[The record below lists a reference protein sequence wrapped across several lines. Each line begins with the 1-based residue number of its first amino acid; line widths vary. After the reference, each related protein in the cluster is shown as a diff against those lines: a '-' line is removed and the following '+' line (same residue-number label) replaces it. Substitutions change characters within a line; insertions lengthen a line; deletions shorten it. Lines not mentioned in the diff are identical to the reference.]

1 MLQFTGVAMGY
12 IDLKYK
18 PDANDIICSFYLEP
32 SGVALEKAAEDIA
45 AESSIG
51 TWTEVATMSSRIK
64 KMGAKVFSIR
74 KNIVKVAYP
83 EELFERGNLSQIL
96 SSVAGNIFGM
106 KAVKNLR
113 LLDIEF
119 NEDMA
124 KSFKGPE
131 VGLEDVRKITG
142 IYNRPLLGTIFKPK
156 LGLTPKE
163 MEKQAHIVYSNGIDW
178 SKDDENLASMKFN
191 KFEER
196 VERMLGVVDRIYSE
210 EGRRVIYAPNTT
222 GPVDRMIERAE
233 LVKSLGGRCIMV
245 DVLTVGW
252 SALQYLRE
260 QNFGRIV
267 HGHRAM
273 HAALTRN
280 KKHGIS
286 MMVLAKCSRLA
297 GVSALHTGTIFGKM
311 EGGREEVV
319 ALNGFLKSNFFGMK
333 KVMPIAS
340 GGLHPALIPKLV
352 NALGNDLIINCGGG
366 LWGHPQGSA
375 AGARAMRQS
384 LDSAL
389 KGVSLQEYAKS
400 HEELAA
406 ALKKWA

>member
-1 MLQFTGVAMGY
+1 MGY

-18 PDANDIICSFYLEP
+18 PDANDIVCSFYLEP
-32 SGVALEKAAEDIA
+32 SGVTLEKAAEEIA

-51 TWTEVATMSSRIK
+51 TWTEVATMSRRIK

-83 EELFERGNLSQIL
+83 EELFEMGNLSQIL

-106 KAVKNLR
+106 KSVKNLR

-119 NEDMA
+119 NEAMA

-131 VGLEDVRKITG
+131 VGLEDIRKITG

-163 MEKQAHIVYSNGIDW
+163 MEEQAYIVYSNGIDW
-178 SKDDENLASMKFN
+178 AKDDENLASMKFN

-196 VERMLGVVDRIYSE
+196 VRRMLGVVDRIQSE
-210 EGRRVIYAPNTT
+210 EGRRVVYAPNIT
-222 GPVDRMIERAE
+222 GPVDRMLERAQF
-233 LVKSLGGRCIMV
+233 VKEQGGRCIMV
-245 DVLTVGW
+245 DILTIGW
-252 SALQYLRE
+252 SALQHVRN
-260 QNFGRIV
+260 QSFGKII

-273 HAALTRN
+273 HAAMTRN
-280 KKHGIS
+280 RKHGIS
-286 MMVLAKCSRLA
+286 MLVIAKFARLA

-311 EGGREEVV
+311 EGGKEEVV
-319 ALNGFLKSNFFGMK
+319 ALNKFLKSSFFGMK

-352 NALGNDLIINCGGG
+352 NALGNDLVINCGGG

-389 KGVSLQEYAKS
+389 KGISLQEYAKS
-400 HEELAA
+400 HEELRIAI
-406 ALKKWA
+406 KKWAQIC

>member
-1 MLQFTGVAMGY
+1 MGY

-18 PDANDIICSFYLEP
+18 PTANDMVCSFYLEP
-32 SGVALEKAAEDIA
+32 SGVTLKKAAEDIA

-51 TWTEVATMSSRIK
+51 TWTEVATMSSRIRK
-64 KMGAKVFSIR
+64 LGAKVFSIR

-83 EELFERGNLSQIL
+83 QELFEKGNIPQIL

-113 LLDIEF
+113 LLDVELP
-119 NEDMA
+119 EELA

-131 VGLEDVRKITG
+131 VGLDDVRRITG
-142 IYNRPLLGTIFKPK
+142 IRNRPLLGTIFKPK

-163 MEKQAHIVYSNGIDW
+163 MEKQAYIVYSNGIDW
-178 SKDDENLASMKFN
+178 SKDDENLASMQFN

-196 VERMLGVVDRIYSE
+196 VQRMLEVVDRIESE
-210 EGRRVIYAPNTT
+210 EGRRVVYAPNIT
-222 GPVDRMIERAE
+222 GPVERMVERAQF
-233 LVKSLGGRCIMV
+233 VKEQGGRCIMV
-245 DVLTVGW
+245 DILTTGW
-252 SALQYLRE
+252 SALQYIRE
-260 QNFGRIV
+260 QNFGKII

-273 HAALTRN
+273 HAAITRN
-280 KKHGIS
+280 RKHGIS
-286 MMVLAKCSRLA
+286 MLVIAKFARLA
-297 GVSALHTGTIFGKM
+297 GVTALHTGTIFGKM
-311 EGGREEVV
+311 EGGREDV
-319 ALNGFLKSNFFGMK
+319 ATLNSFLKSDFFGMK

-384 LDSAL
+384 LDAAL
-389 KGVSLQEYAKS
+389 KGIALSEYAKS
-400 HEELAA
+400 HEELAM

>member
-1 MLQFTGVAMGY
+1 MGY
-12 IDLKYK
+12 VDLRYK
-18 PDANDIICSFYLEP
+18 PTANDMVCSFYLEP
-32 SGVALEKAAEDIA
+32 SGVTLEKAAEDIA
-45 AESSIG
+45 AESSVG
-51 TWTEVATMSSRIK
+51 TWTEVATMSNRIK

-83 EELFERGNLSQIL
+83 QELFEEGNIPQIL

-113 LLDIEF
+113 LFDVEF
-119 NEDMA
+119 PEELA

-142 IYNRPLLGTIFKPK
+142 IRNRPLLGTIFKPK

-163 MEKQAHIVYSNGIDW
+163 MEKQAYIVYSNGIDW

-191 KFEER
+191 KFEDR
-196 VERMLGVVDRIYSE
+196 VRRMLSVVDRIESE
-210 EGRRVIYAPNTT
+210 EGRRVVYAPNIT
-222 GPVDRMIERAE
+222 GPVDRMLERAE
-233 LVKSLGGRCIMV
+233 FVKHQGGRCIMV
-245 DVLTVGW
+245 DVLTIGW
-252 SALQYLRE
+252 SALQYVRE
-260 QNFGRIV
+260 QNFGKII

-273 HAALTRN
+273 HAAITRN
-280 KKHGIS
+280 RKHGIS
-286 MMVLAKCSRLA
+286 MLVIAKFARLA

-311 EGGREEVV
+311 EGGKEDVIM
-319 ALNGFLKSNFFGMK
+319 LNKFLKSDFFGMK

-375 AGARAMRQS
+375 AGARAMKQS
-384 LDSAL
+384 LNSAL
-389 KGVSLQEYAKS
+389 EGVPLQEYAKS
-400 HEELAA
+400 HEELRA
-406 ALKKWA
+406 ALKKWQ

>member
-1 MLQFTGVAMGY
+1 MGY
-12 IDLKYK
+12 VDLKYK
-18 PDANDIICSFYLEP
+18 PTANDMVCSFYLEP
-32 SGVALEKAAEDIA
+32 EGISLEKAAEDIA

-83 EELFERGNLSQIL
+83 QELFEKGNIPQIL

-113 LLDIEF
+113 LLDVEF
-119 NEDMA
+119 PEELA

-131 VGLEDVRKITG
+131 VGLDDVRRITG
-142 IYNRPLLGTIFKPK
+142 VYDRPLLGTIYKPK
-156 LGLTPKE
+156 LGLSPKE
-163 MEKQAHIVYSNGIDW
+163 MEKEAYIVYSNGIDW
-178 SKDDENLASMKFN
+178 SKDDENLASMEFN

-196 VERMLGVVDRIYSE
+196 VVRVLSVVDRIKSE
-210 EGRRVIYAPNTT
+210 EGRTVIYAPNTT
-222 GPVDRMIERAE
+222 GPVDKMIERAE
-233 LVKSLGGRCIMV
+233 FIKEQGGKCIMV
-245 DVLTVGW
+245 DVLTIGW
-252 SALQYLRE
+252 SALQYLRK
-260 QNFGRIV
+260 QNFGKII

-273 HAALTRN
+273 HAAITRN

-286 MMVLAKCSRLA
+286 MLVLAKCARLA
-297 GVSALHTGTIFGKM
+297 GVSALHTGTVFGKM
-311 EGGREEVV
+311 EGGKDVV
-319 ALNGFLKSNFFGMK
+319 INLNNFLKSDFFGLK
-333 KVMPIAS
+333 RVMPIAS
-340 GGLHPALIPKLV
+340 GGLHPGLIPELV

-389 KGVSLQEYAKS
+389 EGIPLRKYAES
-400 HEELAA
+400 HDELKM
-406 ALKKWA
+406 ALKKWGGL

>member
-1 MLQFTGVAMGY
+1 MGY

-18 PDANDIICSFYLEP
+18 PDANDMVCSFYLEP
-32 SGVALEKAAEDIA
+32 SGVTLEKAAEDIA

-51 TWTEVATMSSRIK
+51 TWTDVATMSNRIK

-74 KNIVKVAYP
+74 KSIVKVAYP
-83 EELFERGNLSQIL
+83 QELFEGGNIPQIL

-119 NEDMA
+119 NAGMA

-131 VGLEDVRKITG
+131 VGLEDIRKITG

-163 MEKQAHIVYSNGIDW
+163 MEKQAHIIYSNGIDW

-222 GPVDRMIERAE
+222 GPVDMMIERAE
-233 LVKSLGGRCIMV
+233 LVKSLGGRCVMV
-245 DVLTVGW
+245 DILTVGW

-260 QNFGRIV
+260 QNLGRIV

-311 EGGREEVV
+311 EGGREDVV
-319 ALNGFLKSNFFGMK
+319 ALNNFLKSSFFGMK
-333 KVMPIAS
+333 RVMPIAS

-352 NALGNDLIINCGGG
+352 NALGDDLIINCGGG

-375 AGARAMRQS
+375 AGARAIRQS
-384 LDSAL
+384 LDAAL
-389 KGVSLQEYAKS
+389 KGIPLQEYAKS
-400 HEELAA
+400 HEELRM
-406 ALKKWA
+406 ALRKWA

>member
-1 MLQFTGVAMGY
+1 MGY
-12 IDLKYK
+12 IDLKYR
-18 PDANDIICSFYLEP
+18 PTENDMVCSFYLEP
-32 SGVALEKAAEDIA
+32 SAGVTLTKAAEDVA

-51 TWTEVATMSSRIK
+51 TWTEVATMSDRIK

-74 KNIVKVAYP
+74 KNTVKVAYP
-83 EELFERGNLSQIL
+83 EELFEKGNLSQIL

-106 KAVKNLR
+106 KAIKNLR
-113 LLDIEF
+113 LLDIDF
-119 NEDMA
+119 NEGIA

-131 VGLEDVRKITG
+131 IGLEDVRKITG

-178 SKDDENLASMKFN
+178 AKDDENLASMRFN

-196 VERMLGVVDRIYSE
+196 VQRMLGVVDRIYSE

-222 GPVDRMIERAE
+222 GPVDDMIKRAE
-233 LVKSLGGRCIMV
+233 LVRSLGGRCIMV

-252 SALQYLRE
+252 SALQYLRK
-260 QNFGRIV
+260 QNLGRIV

-280 KKHGIS
+280 RKHGVS
-286 MMVLAKCSRLA
+286 MMVLAKCSRLV

-311 EGGREEVV
+311 EGDREDVSE
-319 ALNGFLKSNFFGMK
+319 LNKFLKSDFYGMK

-340 GGLHPALIPKLV
+340 GGLHPGLV
-352 NALGNDLIINCGGG
+352 PNLYNALGKDVIINFGGG

-375 AGARAMRQS
+375 AGAKAIRQS
-384 LDSAL
+384 LDAAL
-389 KGVSLQEYAKS
+389 KGVPLAKYAES
-400 HEELAA
+400 HEELKA
-406 ALKKWA
+406 ALKKWVQL

>member
-1 MLQFTGVAMGY
+1 VGY
-12 IDLKYK
+12 IDLKYR
-18 PDANDIICSFYLEP
+18 PTENDMVCSFYLEP
-32 SGVALEKAAEDIA
+32 SAGVTLTKAAEDVA

-51 TWTEVATMSSRIK
+51 TWTEVATMSDRIK

-74 KNIVKVAYP
+74 KNTVKVAYP
-83 EELFERGNLSQIL
+83 EELFEKGNLSQIL

-106 KAVKNLR
+106 KAIKNLR
-113 LLDIEF
+113 LLDIDF
-119 NEDMA
+119 NEGIA

-131 VGLEDVRKITG
+131 IGLEDVRKITG

-178 SKDDENLASMKFN
+178 AKDDENLASMRFN

-196 VERMLGVVDRIYSE
+196 VQRMLGVVDRIYSE

-222 GPVDRMIERAE
+222 GPVDDMIKRAE
-233 LVKSLGGRCIMV
+233 LVRSLGGRCIMV

-252 SALQYLRE
+252 SALQYLRK
-260 QNFGRIV
+260 QNLGRIV

-280 KKHGIS
+280 RKHGVS
-286 MMVLAKCSRLA
+286 MMVLAKCSRLV

-311 EGGREEVV
+311 EGDREDVSE
-319 ALNGFLKSNFFGMK
+319 LNKFLKSDFYGMK

-340 GGLHPALIPKLV
+340 GGLHPGLV
-352 NALGNDLIINCGGG
+352 PNLYNALGKDVIINFGGG

-375 AGARAMRQS
+375 AGAKAIRQS
-384 LDSAL
+384 LDAAL
-389 KGVSLQEYAKS
+389 KGVPLAKYAES
-400 HEELAA
+400 HEELKA
-406 ALKKWA
+406 ALKKWVQL